1 MYRVIRAMLVMLIIF
16 SSCDALPISRDTFP
30 SKSHIVLPEIQIKG
44 NTLVAKRRGDTLIF
58 SADRFKRPEAIR
70 LEQLLSNVPGFQ
82 IDPNGRISFNGRPIK
97 KLMLDGDD
105 LTAEN
110 YQLISRNLRSLM
122 IDSIQVLEKYN
133 ENRLL
138 KNLDQNKDVAVN
150 LVLKQ
155 SYYGKPSFNLL
166 AAYAP
171 KKHGE
176 LQGELIRLRKKT

>member
-1 MYRVIRAMLVMLIIF
+1 MLSMLIMF
-16 SSCDALPISRDTFP
+16 CSCDALPISRDTFP
-30 SKSHIVLPEIQIKG
+30 SKSHLVLPEIQIKG
-44 NTLVAKRRGDTLIF
+44 NALVAKRRGDTLIF

-70 LEQLLSNVPGFQ
+70 LEQLLSIVPGFQ
-82 IDPNGRISFNGRPIK
+82 VDPSGRISFNGRSIK

-138 KNLDQNKDVAVN
+138 KQYDENKDIAVN

-155 SYYGKPSFNLL
+155 SYYGKSTLNILKRNSKQ
-166 AAYAP
+166 YQQHP
-171 KKHGE
+171 K
-176 LQGELIRLRKKT
+176 II